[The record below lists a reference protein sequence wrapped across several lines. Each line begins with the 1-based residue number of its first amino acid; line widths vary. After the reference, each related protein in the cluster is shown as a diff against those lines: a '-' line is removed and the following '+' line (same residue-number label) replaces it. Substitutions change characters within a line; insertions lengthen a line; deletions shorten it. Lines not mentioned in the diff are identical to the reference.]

1 MTDLNTIDDKELK
14 EIIFLATG
22 LKPVSIKRSH
32 RMFNMIFDGNT
43 ICSYTIDEI
52 IKKLYKL
59 YSEKE
64 IVVTS
69 KLNNIKANQN
79 IKHMINGGICSFGK
93 YNKRV
98 FQGNNGNFYIEK
110 DETDFEKGV
119 ETFTN
124 LFCQL
129 EIIK

>member
-79 IKHMINGGICSFGK
+79 IKHMINGGK
-93 YNKRV
+93 YNKIV
-98 FQGNNGNFYIEK
+98 FQGNNNGNFYIEK
-110 DETDFEKGV
+110 DESKY
-119 ETFTN
+119 
-124 LFCQL
+124 
-129 EIIK
+129 